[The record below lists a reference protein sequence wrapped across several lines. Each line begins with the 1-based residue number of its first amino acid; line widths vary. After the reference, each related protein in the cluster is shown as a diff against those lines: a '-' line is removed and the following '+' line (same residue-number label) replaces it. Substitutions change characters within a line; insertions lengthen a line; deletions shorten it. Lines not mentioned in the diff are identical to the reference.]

1 MEVRCRGVVIRE
13 KGRRSGVGNRSRC
26 VARKG
31 SGGVERSV
39 ADGRER

>member
-1 MEVRCRGVVIRE
+1 VMRE
-13 KGRRSGVGNRSRC
+13 KGRRSGVGNKSRC

-31 SGGVERSV
+31 SGGVDKSV